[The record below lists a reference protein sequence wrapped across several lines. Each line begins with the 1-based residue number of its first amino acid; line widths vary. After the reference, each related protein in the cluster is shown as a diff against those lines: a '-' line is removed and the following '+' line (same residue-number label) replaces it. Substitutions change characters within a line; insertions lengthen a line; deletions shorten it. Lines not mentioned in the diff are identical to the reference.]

1 MKIKN
6 GIRVEKNGWIYISVK
21 GGAYDRGFAI
31 GSLVAPE
38 IKEIFRM
45 LKYYIYS
52 SYGIKLNMMVS
63 LVSYFFKPKIQENYP
78 EFFEEIEGIYKGAIS
93 KKVNV
98 SLDDMIF
105 LNCYFSLDYIY
116 SHFSKLINNNVKLKN
131 KYGNIFPSNSG
142 NSSQEGGK
150 DKCTAFIAVGKYTK
164 DGKIVCAHN
173 TFENFIDGQF
183 CNIIIDVKPLKGNRM
198 LFQTFPG
205 SISSGTDFFITS
217 NGIIGTETTIG
228 GFNQFELK
236 DPICCRIRQCMQ
248 YANSLDDCVKILKKN
263 NSGDYA
269 NSWLF
274 GDTKTNEIMKIELG
288 LKYVNVERK
297 KSGYFIGYNA
307 PEDPRIRN
315 LECVNTGYDDIRRH
329 QGSRRVRLTELME
342 EYIGKLDVE
351 IGKQILADHYDVY
364 LKKINLCSRTCCS
377 HYELDDRAFMSQSDR
392 PKPYQPRGAV
402 DGIVC
407 DTEMAKRMAF
417 IARWGTSCGTPFDK
431 KKFCNENIQWKNQE
445 PYLRDRLTQDWTE
458 FTITK

>member
-1 MKIKN
+1 
-6 GIRVEKNGWIYISVK
+6 
-21 GGAYDRGFAI
+21 
-31 GSLVAPE
+31 
-38 IKEIFRM
+38 
-45 LKYYIYS
+45 
-52 SYGIKLNMMVS
+52 
-63 LVSYFFKPKIQENYP
+63 
-78 EFFEEIEGIYKGAIS
+78 
-93 KKVNV
+93 
-98 SLDDMIF
+98 
-105 LNCYFSLDYIY
+105 
-116 SHFSKLINNNVKLKN
+116 
-131 KYGNIFPSNSG
+131 
-142 NSSQEGGK
+142 
-150 DKCTAFIAVGKYTK
+150 
-164 DGKIVCAHN
+164 
-173 TFENFIDGQF
+173 
-183 CNIIIDVKPLKGNRM
+183 
-198 LFQTFPG
+198 
-205 SISSGTDFFITS
+205 
-217 NGIIGTETTIG
+217 
-228 GFNQFELK
+228 
-236 DPICCRIRQCMQ
+236 
-248 YANSLDDCVKILKKN
+248 
-263 NSGDYA
+263 
-269 NSWLF
+269 
-274 GDTKTNEIMKIELG
+274 MKIELG